1 MKIINK
7 YLVVAFAIISLFL
20 SSCGGT
26 SSSYSGGTS
35 YRSVNH
41 YHHGY
46 GHSGWGNSYY
56 GNDVIIID
64 NGPDIID
71 EIEMGMPEAVD
82 LPMDDW

>member
-1 MKIINK
+1 MKNINK
-7 YLVVAFAIISLFL
+7 YLTIPIVLFALLL
-20 SSCGGT
+20 SACGGT
-26 SSSYSGGTS
+26 SSYSGGSS

-41 YHHGY
+41 YHHANMHG
-46 GHSGWGNSYY
+46 GWGRPYY

-71 EIEMGMPEAVD
+71 NIGMPEAVN

>member
-26 SSSYSGGTS
+26 SSYSGGTS
-35 YRSVNH
+35 HRSVNH

-46 GHSGWGNSYY
+46 GNSGWGNPYY